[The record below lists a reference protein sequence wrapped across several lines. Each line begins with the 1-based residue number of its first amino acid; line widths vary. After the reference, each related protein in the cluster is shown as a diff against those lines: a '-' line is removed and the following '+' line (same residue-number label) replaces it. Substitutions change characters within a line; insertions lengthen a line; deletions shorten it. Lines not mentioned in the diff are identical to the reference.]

1 MAIGLTNAYLITM
14 DDRKD
19 FFLTPGWI
27 VIDGNRIREVSDCS
41 QIPGDCS
48 KVIDLKGRVV
58 TPGLIDAHTH
68 LGLYEE
74 GNAKDGDDTNETSSP
89 ATPHLRAIDGISPRD
104 IGFTAAREGG
114 VTCVCCLPGSTNV
127 IGGLGSVVKTVG
139 SVIDRMVLKES
150 CCLKVAFGENP
161 KRTYGDKKESPVT
174 RMAEAAL
181 LREKL
186 VQALEWKKENAS
198 SPKRDLRQQVLI
210 DVLEGKISM
219 RVHAHRA
226 DDIMTAIRIADEF
239 GIHIV
244 LEHCMEGHFIADEI
258 AKRSI
263 PVVYGPMFLGRVKQ
277 ELREM
282 DESTPGVL
290 SQVGVKV
297 ALTTDHP
304 EISIRHLRLCAGV
317 AAREGMPEKAALRA
331 ITIDAA
337 EILGVSSRVGSLT
350 PGKDADLV
358 IWTSSPFE
366 MMSRVEAVIIDGR
379 LVYDRLGSL
388 NGGGYWGE

>member
-58 TPGLIDAHTH
+58 TPGLIDAHTL

-74 GNAKDGDDTNETSSP
+74 GNANDGDDTNETSSP

-198 SPKRDLRQQVLI
+198 SQKRPASAGFNRCPGR
-210 DVLEGKISM
+210 ENF
-219 RVHAHRA
+219 HA
-226 DDIMTAIRIADEF
+226 
-239 GIHIV
+239 
-244 LEHCMEGHFIADEI
+244 C
-258 AKRSI
+258 SC
-263 PVVYGPMFLGRVKQ
+263 
-277 ELREM
+277 
-282 DESTPGVL
+282 SPG
-290 SQVGVKV
+290 
-297 ALTTDHP
+297 
-304 EISIRHLRLCAGV
+304 
-317 AAREGMPEKAALRA
+317 
-331 ITIDAA
+331 
-337 EILGVSSRVGSLT
+337 
-350 PGKDADLV
+350 
-358 IWTSSPFE
+358 
-366 MMSRVEAVIIDGR
+366 
-379 LVYDRLGSL
+379 
-388 NGGGYWGE
+388 